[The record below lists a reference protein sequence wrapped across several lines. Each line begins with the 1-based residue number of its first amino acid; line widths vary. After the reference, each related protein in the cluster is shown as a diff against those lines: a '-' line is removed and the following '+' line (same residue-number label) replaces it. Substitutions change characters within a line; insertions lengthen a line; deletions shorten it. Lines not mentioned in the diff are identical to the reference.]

1 MTDRE
6 PNDDARPTPGG
17 RREGRGGQWRTGSE
31 GLGAGRALRRG
42 GILPSVTHASSAP
55 ERAAPSAAETSIG
68 GGRKGHDAATAS
80 RWADRVAGLAV
91 GTQILIKAAD
101 KLPHF
106 SRHPFLVGFLFLA
119 GAFVTVGS
127 VAHERLERRVR
138 NAHGLFH
145 LVEGAVLVLTAVL
158 LLENGR
164 LRLPLVLL
172 LVGCLYAVSGAISYV
187 LTPENRERVGR
198 RFLRS
203 VGVVLLLAGAAL
215 GGFTAVGD
223 RDPWAFGIGGLLL
236 VIGISMTL
244 FSDRLLRRF
253 DHPGHV

>member
-1 MTDRE
+1 M
-6 PNDDARPTPGG
+6 TPGRLPG
-17 RREGRGGQWRTGSE
+17 DATKDEAANRGGGSE
-31 GLGAGRALRRG
+31 GLGAARALRRG
-42 GILPSVTHASSAP
+42 GILPSVTPASSAP
-55 ERAAPSAAETSIG
+55 EGAAPSAAETRTG
-68 GGRKGHDAATAS
+68 DGRSGHDAATAS

-91 GTQILIKAAD
+91 GTQILLKGAD
-101 KLPHF
+101 KLPHL

-127 VAHERLERRVR
+127 IAHERLERRIR

-145 LVEGAVLVLTAVL
+145 LVEGAVLVLSAVL
-158 LLENGR
+158 LLEKGR

-223 RDPWAFGIGGLLL
+223 RDPWAFGIGGLFV
-236 VIGISMTL
+236 VIGISMAL

-253 DHPGHV
+253 DHPGHA

>member
-1 MTDRE
+1 M
-6 PNDDARPTPGG
+6 TPGRLPG
-17 RREGRGGQWRTGSE
+17 DATKDEAASRERGSE
-31 GLGAGRALRRG
+31 GLGASRALRRG

-55 ERAAPSAAETSIG
+55 EGTAPSAVETRTG
-68 GGRKGHDAATAS
+68 EGRSGHDAGTAS

-91 GTQILIKAAD
+91 GTQILLKAAD

-106 SRHPFLVGFLFLA
+106 SRHPYLVGFLFLA

-127 VAHERLERRVR
+127 IGHERLERRVR

-158 LLENGR
+158 LLEKGR
-164 LRLPLVLL
+164 LRLPLVFL
-172 LVGCLYAVSGAISYV
+172 LVGCLYAVSGAVSYV

-223 RDPWAFGIGGLLL
+223 RDPWAFGIGGLFL
-236 VIGISMTL
+236 VIGLSMTFL
-244 FSDRLLRRF
+244 ADRLLRCF
-253 DHPGHV
+253 DRPGHA